1 MNISMKK
8 SLIVSAFFIALFS
21 YGFVGIPQTVEA
33 SCSWNSYYNPNG
45 ACVSSS
51 DRDDDE
57 YTHRNNWEWNTA
69 YRGNNDTEYL
79 RAQIH
84 QLMLILASYQQHRY
98 SSSDNNNYNNSDV
111 NVRTQSATD
120 VDENSATLRAIV
132 DMNNE
137 DEAELYFEYGR
148 SSGNLSLKTSREDL
162 DDNDD
167 GDTIEVEVNGL
178 SEDTRYYYRA
188 VAVDEDGDKDFG
200 TTNSFTTDG
209 DRNNNN
215 NDDDEPIV
223 TTRTATDIDDES
235 AELRGTIDMNDF
247 DNGRAFFVYGEDED
261 VVSDVEDDF
270 NSYDD
275 VDEDG
280 DDLQKVLVDSDVDG
294 FDELSE
300 NISGLSDNTDIFFSL
315 CVEYED
321 EDGDSTLSCGT
332 VREFTT
338 D

>member
-1 MNISMKK
+1 MKNF
-8 SLIVSAFFIALFS
+8 LIVSTFFVAILS
-21 YGFVGIPQTVEA
+21 CGFVGAPQTAEA
-33 SCSWNSYYNPNG
+33 ACSWNSYYNPNG

-51 DRDDDE
+51 EQNENRYE
-57 YTHRNNWEWNTA
+57 YRNNWEWNRS
-69 YRGNNDTEYL
+69 YRGDNNTEYL

-84 QLMLILASYQQHRY
+84 QLMMILASYQQHRY
-98 SSSDNNNYNNSDV
+98 SSSDSDNNNDSDV
-111 NVRTQSATD
+111 DVRTQSATD

-148 SSGNLSLKTSREDL
+148 SSGNLSLKTSRENL

-167 GDTIEVEVNGL
+167 GDTIEVEVDDL

-188 VAVDEDGDKDFG
+188 VAVDEDGDRDYG
-200 TTNSFTTDG
+200 TTNNFTTDG
-209 DRNNNN
+209 DRDDNN
-215 NDDDEPIV
+215 NDDDEPVV
-223 TTRTATDIDDES
+223 TTRSATDIDDES
-235 AELRGTIDMNDF
+235 AELRGTVDMNDF

-261 VVSDVEDDF
+261 AVSDVEDDF
-270 NSYDD
+270 DSYDD

-280 DDLQKVLVDSDVDG
+280 DDLQKVLVDSDVDD

-300 NISGLSDNTDIFFSL
+300 DISGLNDNTDIFFAL

-321 EDGDSTLSCGT
+321 EDDDSTLSCGA

-338 D
+338 E